1 MRKAVDRGTIMKRIG
16 IIGAGRFG
24 AELAESLAE
33 RGAEILMID
42 SSRELIQEFSQFVT
56 KAVEGDATNIRT
68 LEDAGFQDCD
78 VIVVAIGSNIEGS
91 IMATV
96 NCKELKVKNVIA
108 KANSDMHGKILYR
121 VGADVVVYPNRD
133 RAQRLAHTLLSRGSI
148 DLFEISD
155 GFNIAE
161 IDVPES
167 LQNKT
172 LAEAAVR
179 NKFGITVLCVRRM
192 SNDPTAPRK
201 VIVPDANEI
210 ILPEDKLLVF
220 GTDKQLDAL
229 TQD

>member
-1 MRKAVDRGTIMKRIG
+1 MKRIG

-24 AELAESLAE
+24 ASLAESLAE
-33 RGAEILMID
+33 RGAEIMMID
-42 SSRELIQEFSQFVT
+42 NNHALIQEFSQFVT

-78 VIVVAIGSNIEGS
+78 VIVVAIGSNLEGS
-91 IMATV
+91 VMATV

-121 VGADVVVYPNRD
+121 VGADIVVYPNRD

-155 GFNIAE
+155 GFNVAE

-167 LQNKT
+167 LHNKS
-172 LAEAAVR
+172 LAEAQVR

-192 SNDPTAPRK
+192 TKDPTAPRIIIIPE
-201 VIVPDANEI
+201 VDQIIQPD
-210 ILPEDKLLVF
+210 DKLLVF

-229 TQD
+229 IKE